1 MSYSS
6 LMTALPLML
15 MLLLLAAQYDG
26 SDAFAFVGKAPSIK
40 SKSSSSLAVAMSVT
54 APPPPPQ
61 EQVVSASASASS
73 SASTTAYSSSPSN
86 LPPQKELAEQSKS
99 KSTKAAPS
107 VISKD
112 TTAPSTPPPKSTN
125 VASGTGITIS
135 DIHYNGDVPKTEAD
149 EYVVISNNLKTPIDI
164 SGYYLYVATTGTQ
177 GPTFTF
183 PKGTTLA
190 PGGSSSSNNK
200 ATVRIYTNEI
210 HKETGGYSFN
220 SGKAIWKNNGGLAVL
235 KDAKG
240 KKIME
245 YKYTN

>member
-6 LMTALPLML
+6 LMAALPL

-26 SDAFAFVGKAPSIK
+26 SDAFAFVVKVPSIK
-40 SKSSSSLAVAMSVT
+40 SRSSLAVAMIAT
-54 APPPPPQ
+54 APPPPL
-61 EQVVSASASASS
+61 QVVSPSS
-73 SASTTAYSSSPSN
+73 SASTSTTAYSSSPSN
-86 LPPQKELAEQSKS
+86 LPSQKELAGQSKS
-99 KSTKAAPS
+99 TTAASS

-112 TTAPSTPPPKSTN
+112 TATPSTPPPLPPKSTN

-149 EYVVISNNLKTPIDI
+149 EYVVISNNLKTPVDI

-177 GPTFTF
+177 GPTFYF

-190 PGGSSSSNNK
+190 PGNSNNK
-200 ATVRIYTNEI
+200 AMVRIYTNEI

-220 SGKAIWKNNGGLAVL
+220 SGKAIWSNNGGLAVL
-235 KDAKG
+235 KDANG

-245 YKYTN
+245 YKYNKATN